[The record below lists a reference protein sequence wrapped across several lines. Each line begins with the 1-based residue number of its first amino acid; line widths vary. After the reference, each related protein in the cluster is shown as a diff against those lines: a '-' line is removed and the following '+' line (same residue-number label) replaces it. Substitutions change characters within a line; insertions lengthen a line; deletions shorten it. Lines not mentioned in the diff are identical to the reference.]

1 MVPPMSVEAGLSVR
15 IERQV
20 TDLDTAI
27 ALGSGDVAV
36 LSTPRVLAWAE
47 AACVEVVRDRL
58 GPGETTVGM
67 RIQLDHVQ
75 PTVVGGR
82 VEIHAE
88 LERVEG
94 RRLTFAV
101 EASDPRG
108 TIAVGRVV
116 RVMVDRDRFLER
128 AAEQR

>member
-1 MVPPMSVEAGLSVR
+1 MVPPMSVEAGLQAR

-20 TDLDTAI
+20 TDHDTAI

-36 LSTPRVLAWAE
+36 LATPRVLAWAE
-47 AACVEVVRDRL
+47 AACVEAVRGHL
-58 GPGETTVGM
+58 AATETTVGM

-75 PTVVGGR
+75 PTAAGGT
-82 VEIHAE
+82 VTITAEI
-88 LERVEG
+88 ERVEG

-101 EASDPRG
+101 EATDPRG

-128 AAEQR
+128 AAE